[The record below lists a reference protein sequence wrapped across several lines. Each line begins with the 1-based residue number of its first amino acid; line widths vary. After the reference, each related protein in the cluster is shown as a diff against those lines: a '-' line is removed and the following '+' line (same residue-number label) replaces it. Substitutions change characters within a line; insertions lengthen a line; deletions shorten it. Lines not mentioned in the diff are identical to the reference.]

1 MEAHGGYTV
10 KRREVIQVLWLHHKQ
25 HLYVVQSIARTDYTI
40 RISIDATEAPQMAF
54 YFIAYELMLEAIK
67 ARRGACLCATEGDFF
82 RAVGPSE
89 RFLSTGG
96 QRAPTRIYSLWKN
109 RPFPFLILKLIFV
122 KPEELCTKT

>member
-40 RISIDATEAPQMAF
+40 RISIDATAASQRVF
-54 YFIAYELMLEAIK
+54 RFIAYQLMLEAIK
-67 ARRGACLCATEGDFF
+67 ARRGAYLCATEGDFF

-96 QRAPTRIYSLWKN
+96 QRAPTHIYSLWKN